1 MSELHSIDDP
11 GRLNALYSYDMLD
24 TPSEFEFDAL
34 TELAA
39 EICGFPVALISLM
52 SENRQWFKAN
62 YGLPGLVECP
72 PEISICSTTICSN
85 ELLYVPNLSE
95 DSRFNALPAV
105 ASEPH
110 LRAYCGMPM
119 INREGYALGTLCIMD
134 FETHELTPAKREA
147 IRRLTSQ
154 AMSLL
159 ELRRSVK
166 EQHKVLAELS
176 SAKKVMETAREKT
189 DQILRSVFP
198 GPIVKEME
206 TTGKVEPRFY
216 ELASIMFVDF
226 KDSTSLTEG
235 MEPKRL
241 IQHINDSLTTVD
253 NIVTANGVVTL
264 RTMGDGSLCVAGVP
278 EASQTHPVD
287 ICLAALQIQQK
298 FREKNRQRNML
309 RLPAWKL
316 RIGINTG
323 SVVAGVVGQN
333 RITYEIWGSAV
344 NAAARLEQECEPD
357 SVNISAST
365 KHYIDAFFE
374 TTARGQI
381 QIKNMGAVDMYFL
394 DRLRPEFSADEQGTI
409 PNESLINQLKSGA

>member
-1 MSELHSIDDP
+1 
-11 GRLNALYSYDMLD
+11 
-24 TPSEFEFDAL
+24 
-34 TELAA
+34 
-39 EICGFPVALISLM
+39 
-52 SENRQWFKAN
+52 
-62 YGLPGLVECP
+62 
-72 PEISICSTTICSN
+72 
-85 ELLYVPNLSE
+85 
-95 DSRFNALPAV
+95 
-105 ASEPH
+105 
-110 LRAYCGMPM
+110 
-119 INREGYALGTLCIMD
+119 
-134 FETHELTPAKREA
+134 
-147 IRRLTSQ
+147 
-154 AMSLL
+154 
-159 ELRRSVK
+159 
-166 EQHKVLAELS
+166 
-176 SAKKVMETAREKT
+176 
-189 DQILRSVFP
+189 
-198 GPIVKEME
+198 
-206 TTGKVEPRFY
+206 
-216 ELASIMFVDF
+216 MFVDF